1 MTCTIDHGAPGAI
14 PRSLCRNGCNPPL
27 PSEAPA
33 AAPAAAPAVDVERYT
48 RRKLRRLR
56 AERKRLR
63 EQRDLIAGR
72 DAKATAKLDAAIAE
86 VQREININS

>member
-1 MTCTIDHGAPGAI
+1 MTCTIDHSAPGAI
-14 PRSLCRNGCNPPL
+14 PRVLCRTCSPL
-27 PSEAPA
+27 PETRPSGRVAET
-33 AAPAAAPAVDVERYT
+33 AAPAPDVERYT